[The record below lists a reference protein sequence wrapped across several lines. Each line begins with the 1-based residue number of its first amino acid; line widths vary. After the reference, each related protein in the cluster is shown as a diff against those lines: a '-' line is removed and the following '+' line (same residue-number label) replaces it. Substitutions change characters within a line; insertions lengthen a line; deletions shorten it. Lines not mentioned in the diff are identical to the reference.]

1 MKNSFKERLEFV
13 AGNYEEGKY
22 DADKALNA
30 LHTSIEQSKP
40 RRKWWTVV
48 VSATASAALA
58 FAAGFG
64 VVSIVRNAEPAQSIE
79 VSVQPEQAA
88 EAHQFVFDNT
98 PVADVLRELSDYYG
112 CKLTTTATRKRLT
125 ATFND
130 DGVDSIVALIEAT
143 LGIDITVEK

>member
-1 MKNSFKERLEFV
+1 MKKSFKEKLEFV
-13 AGNYEEGKY
+13 AGNYEDGKY

-30 LHTSIEQSKP
+30 LHT
-40 RRKWWTVV
+40 
-48 VSATASAALA
+48 
-58 FAAGFG
+58 
-64 VVSIVRNAEPAQSIE
+64 
-79 VSVQPEQAA
+79 A
-88 EAHQFVFDNT
+88 EAHQFEFDNT

-112 CKLTTTATRKRLT
+112 CKLTAPATRKCLT